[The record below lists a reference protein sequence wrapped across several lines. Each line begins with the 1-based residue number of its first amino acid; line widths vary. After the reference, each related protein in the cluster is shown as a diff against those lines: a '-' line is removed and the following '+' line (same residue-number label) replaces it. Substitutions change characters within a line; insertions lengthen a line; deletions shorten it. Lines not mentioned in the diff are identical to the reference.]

1 MKTYIKSFPEEPSFK
16 QKGLNGFVCPLE
28 NEVIGNLTLERVHKG
43 HDKYYTNTESSKIYY
58 VIQGQGRFKIKEELY
73 KVHRGD
79 IIEIPPNTEFVFEG
93 QMELLLIMNPK
104 FNPNCEIFGKEN
116 DLYNLEP

>member
-43 HDKYYTNTESSKIYY
+43 A
-58 VIQGQGRFKIKEELY
+58 
-73 KVHRGD
+73 
-79 IIEIPPNTEFVFEG
+79 
-93 QMELLLIMNPK
+93 
-104 FNPNCEIFGKEN
+104 
-116 DLYNLEP
+116 